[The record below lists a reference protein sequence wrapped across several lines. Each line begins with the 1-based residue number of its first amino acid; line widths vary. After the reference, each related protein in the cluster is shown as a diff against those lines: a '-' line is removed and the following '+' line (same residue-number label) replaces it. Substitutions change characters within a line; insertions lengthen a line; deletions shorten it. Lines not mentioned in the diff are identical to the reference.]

1 MYKSKN
7 DLPETLRKH
16 LPENLQELYLEAFQ
30 KSWENYDEHEGGELD
45 RESVA
50 HRDGMTAV
58 QQDYVHDDETGKWH
72 RKGEETKEGE
82 KDDEPGLM
90 EKIENKVDDL
100 T

>member
-1 MYKSKN
+1 
-7 DLPETLRKH
+7 
-16 LPENLQELYLEAFQ
+16 
-30 KSWENYDEHEGGELD
+30 
-45 RESVA
+45 
-50 HRDGMTAV
+50 MTAV

-72 RKGEETKEGE
+72 RKGEEPKEGE